1 MYRNNMI
8 YGIQNELVKS
18 LNEIQKKLKTFDY
31 CYLSDLEDEL
41 HKAIDETAGSI
52 LKFID
57 IVQSTIISTPCNTV
71 IQYNTELDLKQME
84 LQMEE
89 LEKIHQQITCKSKC
103 YSMYKIQEFRD
114 VPSSSKKVVKALI
127 NEAKSVAQ
135 HLNSLVYKS
144 SEGWPDI
151 VVWLLNNGSRVA
163 FAKISAAD
171 IVHSVISEQKGEYCG
186 RIQTLCLKPLKCPK
200 HMNSPLLSCYCVAG
214 KVELLM
220 WMGLHRQS
228 SDFEFSIPRGYKL
241 RMKKYNMFIKSN
253 IMLVECRAFIYKAK
267 LNYEVHGNIR
277 KPTFVRINALN
288 SVKDTEVYL
297 SALSPVWNQ
306 VIKIKQIVFM
316 SQHRLLESPPIVF
329 VEINNNELSGKTELL
344 GRIKIYPQ
352 VTDEPSYDNAPSLQ
366 WYDFYRGTEFGGQV
380 LMSVQLLQIPERL
393 LRSTEYT
400 SEEEIFEANTA
411 DDTEIFEGIETLP
424 INLLPKSSSYKV
436 DVYWWGLRD
445 IDSMRKPC
453 IVMEIE
459 DLSIKSEIIT
469 EKAHNCNFSKGRTT
483 QVFEAYLNEA
493 YCLPLRIKLYDASTF
508 GRSLYIGTNTVKN
521 FSKYMI
527 KWLPEDEREAS
538 LKCISIMSSDFIQ
551 VNKFVYIKKSSKF
564 ICEDA
569 YGSKISMRSLSTT
582 KTARR
587 KWYNIFK
594 NKEVDEEKY
603 TLLPVFMDKLENNL
617 AAKTSNT
624 KPKDWW
630 FRYLCSQKDYIDE
643 DSTTLNTFHKLIIYE
658 TEVETQPEFS
668 KFKDWCATLKLYN
681 GKKTGIP
688 DKDEKLYCGFLKA
701 GFAIYKWPPP
711 TNTIAV
717 TPSGIDLNK
726 GFFNDHPHNNPAEFL
741 VRVYIVKGLNLKSK
755 EFTGQSNPYVVL
767 NCGNKH
773 IADRNNYVP
782 NSVNP
787 IFGKMHEVHCC
798 LPDDYLLAVS
808 LYDYG
813 INSPDKLIGITTI
826 DLEDRIYSKHRARVG
841 LPLDY
846 SLNEPF
852 KWRDCLKPSDILEEI
867 CSKNHLPPPRF
878 INSNTLLVNGVEY
891 RNNEKDAT
899 FSSAA
904 LQREK
909 LCLSILHKWHTLPI
923 CGYHLVPEH
932 VETRTLYDPNKPGIE
947 QGKVILWVDIFPLET
962 GVYIPPPIKI
972 TPREAED
979 YELRLTVYNV
989 RIKMSDLDN
998 LGRQV
1003 SDIYVRAWIGSSN
1016 LYQNTDV
1023 HYQCFEGKGNFNWR
1037 MIFHFKYEHADRK
1050 LVNKERGIFT
1060 ESGDNVPPVLVVQ
1073 VLDNDDLNQTE
1084 DLGKL
1089 MLNLNSLT
1097 CGEKQAQD
1105 CSLESLN
1112 NNKKIDLF
1120 YSESI
1125 KSWWP
1130 LATVDES
1137 SGALIFR
1144 GCIYLELTLMP
1155 LEKAVVMPV
1164 GVGREPPFPLLA
1176 PARQDFSG
1184 RFLGKIHQLKTTFDN
1199 QLCILAVLLS
1209 FIFLLIFLAM
1219 IYFQLPSVIFD
1230 FIDII

>member
-1 MYRNNMI
+1 MLDRKIVGRFCGIAITVGDLPSDDRPGTETRKLHNTGNLDVHKHKSVYGYVDFCNSFPVLQYATRLPDFRCRMYRNNMI
-8 YGIQNELVKS
+8 YGIQNGLVKS
-18 LNEIQKKLKTFDY
+18 LNEIQIKLKTFDY

-57 IVQSTIISTPCNTV
+57 IVQSTVVSVPCHNV

-89 LEKIHQQITCKSKC
+89 L
-103 YSMYKIQEFRD
+103 
-114 VPSSSKKVVKALI
+114 
-127 NEAKSVAQ
+127 N
-135 HLNSLVYKS
+135 

-200 HMNSPLLSCYCVAG
+200 HMNSPLLSCHCVAG

-228 SDFEFSIPRGYKL
+228 SDFEFSLPRGYKL
-241 RMKKYNMFIKSN
+241 RMKKYNMFVKSN
-253 IMLVECRAFIYKAK
+253 IM
-267 LNYEVHGNIR
+267 
-277 KPTFVRINALN
+277 
-288 SVKDTEVYL
+288 
-297 SALSPVWNQ
+297 
-306 VIKIKQIVFM
+306 
-316 SQHRLLESPPIVF
+316 
-329 VEINNNELSGKTELL
+329 GKTELL
-344 GRIKIYPQ
+344 GRIKIYPE
-352 VTDEPSYDNAPSLQ
+352 VTDEPSYENAPSLQ
-366 WYDFYRGTEFGGQV
+366 WYDFYRGTEFAGQI

-400 SEEEIFEANTA
+400 SEDEIFEANTVNDA
-411 DDTEIFEGIETLP
+411 EVFEGIESLP
-424 INLLPKSSSYKV
+424 MNLLPKPSTYKV

-453 IVMEIE
+453 VVMEVE

-469 EKAHNCNFSKGRTT
+469 DKSNNCNFSKGRTT
-483 QVFEAYLNEA
+483 Q
-493 YCLPLRIKLYDASTF
+493 
-508 GRSLYIGTNTVKN
+508 
-521 FSKYMI
+521 
-527 KWLPEDEREAS
+527 
-538 LKCISIMSSDFIQ
+538 
-551 VNKFVYIKKSSKF
+551 
-564 ICEDA
+564 
-569 YGSKISMRSLSTT
+569 
-582 KTARR
+582 
-587 KWYNIFK
+587 
-594 NKEVDEEKY
+594 
-603 TLLPVFMDKLENNL
+603 
-617 AAKTSNT
+617 
-624 KPKDWW
+624 
-630 FRYLCSQKDYIDE
+630 
-643 DSTTLNTFHKLIIYE
+643 IYE
-658 TEVETQPEFS
+658 TEVETQPQFS

-717 TPSGIDLNK
+717 TPSGIDLNR
-726 GFFNDHPHNNPAEFL
+726 GFFDDHPHNNPAEFL
-741 VRVYIVKGLNLKSK
+741 VRVYIVKGVNLKSK
-755 EFTGQSNPYVVL
+755 EFIGKSNPYIAL

-813 INSPDKLIGITTI
+813 INSPDKLIGTTTI

-841 LPLDY
+841 LPSDY

-852 KWRDCLKPSDILEEI
+852 KWRDCLKPSEILDEI

-891 RNNEKDAT
+891 RNNEK
-899 FSSAA
+899 
-904 LQREK
+904 
-909 LCLSILHKWHTLPI
+909 
-923 CGYHLVPEH
+923 
-932 VETRTLYDPNKPGIE
+932 
-947 QGKVILWVDIFPLET
+947 GKV
-962 GVYIPPPIKI
+962 
-972 TPREAED
+972 
-979 YELRLTVYNV
+979 
-989 RIKMSDLDN
+989 
-998 LGRQV
+998 
-1003 SDIYVRAWIGSSN
+1003 
-1016 LYQNTDV
+1016 
-1023 HYQCFEGKGNFNWR
+1023 
-1037 MIFHFKYEHADRK
+1037 
-1050 LVNKERGIFT
+1050 
-1060 ESGDNVPPVLVVQ
+1060 
-1073 VLDNDDLNQTE
+1073 
-1084 DLGKL
+1084 
-1089 MLNLNSLT
+1089 MLNLNALT

-1130 LATVDES
+1130 LVAVDES
-1137 SGALIFR
+1137 SGAFIFK
-1144 GCIYLELTLMP
+1144 GCIHLELTLMP

-1164 GVGREPPFPLLA
+1164 GIGRKPPFPLA
-1176 PARQDFSG
+1176 EPA
-1184 RFLGKIHQLKTTFDN
+1184 
-1199 QLCILAVLLS
+1199 
-1209 FIFLLIFLAM
+1209 
-1219 IYFQLPSVIFD
+1219 
-1230 FIDII
+1230 